1 MSKQK
6 LAAVRG
12 MNDMLPA
19 DAPLWEAFEATAVD
33 VLKGYGYQQIR
44 TPILEHTA
52 VFTRGIGE
60 VTDIV
65 EKEMYSF
72 TDQLNGEQLT
82 LRPENTAAVVRATI
96 EHNLLYDAPRRLWY
110 MGPMFRH
117 ERPQR
122 GRYRQFHQLGAE
134 ALGFGGPDVD
144 AEQILLLRRLWEAL
158 GIGPVRLELNSL
170 GALDE
175 RAAHR
180 AALID
185 YFESHAELLDADA
198 KRRLHTNPLRILD
211 TKNPTMQ
218 AMVEGAPRLLD
229 YLGGDSLAFLRRL
242 ESLLSAAGV
251 DYSINPRLV
260 RGLDYYNHTV
270 FEWITDQLGAQGTI
284 CGGGRYDPLVEM
296 LGGKP
301 APGCGFAMG
310 IERVIELMR
319 EADVVKTPPA
329 CDVYVLHQGGDT
341 LIPAMAAAERL
352 RDEGVDVIVHGGEAS
367 LKSQMKKADASG
379 AEFAVILGETE
390 AAAGAAAVKG
400 LRARGDNAVFAQQQ
414 VLPLAELTERVVDAL
429 VDYTINEV

>member
-270 FEWITDQLGAQGTI
+270 F
-284 CGGGRYDPLVEM
+284 
-296 LGGKP
+296 
-301 APGCGFAMG
+301 
-310 IERVIELMR
+310 
-319 EADVVKTPPA
+319 
-329 CDVYVLHQGGDT
+329 
-341 LIPAMAAAERL
+341 
-352 RDEGVDVIVHGGEAS
+352 
-367 LKSQMKKADASG
+367 
-379 AEFAVILGETE
+379 
-390 AAAGAAAVKG
+390 
-400 LRARGDNAVFAQQQ
+400 
-414 VLPLAELTERVVDAL
+414 
-429 VDYTINEV
+429 